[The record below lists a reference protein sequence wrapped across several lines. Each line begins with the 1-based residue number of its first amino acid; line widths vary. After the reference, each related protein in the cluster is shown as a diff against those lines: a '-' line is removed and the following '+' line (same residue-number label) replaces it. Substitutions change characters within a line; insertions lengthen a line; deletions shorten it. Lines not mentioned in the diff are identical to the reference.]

1 MSDTD
6 FRTDDAR
13 AEAEQSATTDEAV
26 TGRDPG
32 RIDEDDMRAAE
43 GLTVSEDVRESYQ
56 EAAERGANAQGEGRI
71 P

>member
-6 FRTDDAR
+6 FRSDDAR
-13 AEAEQSATTDEAV
+13 AEAEQSAAADEAA

-43 GLTVSEDVRESYQ
+43 GLTVSDDVRENYQ
-56 EAAERGANAQGEGRI
+56 EATERGANAKGEGRV